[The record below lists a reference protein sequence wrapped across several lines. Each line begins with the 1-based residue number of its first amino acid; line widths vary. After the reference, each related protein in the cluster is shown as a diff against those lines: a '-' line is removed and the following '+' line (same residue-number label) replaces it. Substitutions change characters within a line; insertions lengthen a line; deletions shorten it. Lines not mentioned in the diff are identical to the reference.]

1 MKTAA
6 RHKIRKYKIPRG
18 LDPAIVENILW
29 FSRFTPL
36 EKLEIFREQQ
46 QRAEKF
52 RGLALIRCIKNIS
65 LKK

>member
-1 MKTAA
+1 MKTAV

-29 FSRFTPL
+29 FSRFTPF
-36 EKLEIFREQQ
+36 EKIAIFRKQQ
-46 QRAEKF
+46 KRVEMF
-52 RGLALIRCIKNIS
+52 RGLALKCTKNIS